1 MRQVRW
7 FPTRLVLQLIEEMLD
22 EALRSLRVVRIGYIF
37 VSSDLSTSYFV
48 CSSCRTG
55 CLAWRQG
62 LVWIAAVLL
71 LVYRAVNFTDGSMEA
86 GLFEDLQS
94 AC

>member
-1 MRQVRW
+1 M
-7 FPTRLVLQLIEEMLD
+7 
-22 EALRSLRVVRIGYIF
+22 
-37 VSSDLSTSYFV
+37 
-48 CSSCRTG
+48 
-55 CLAWRQG
+55 
-62 LVWIAAVLL
+62 WIAAVLL